1 MVTGDC
7 KTPIVMVCC
16 TFLASDMEKGSTLL
30 VELKYGRLC
39 SVRKY
44 VPCLDCHQIKT
55 IPVFA
60 IWMGS
65 AGSSSLGEVFQPKET
80 NMACP
85 DAKNVHVE
93 TFGLGQANNWRA
105 VDLVPNAEGGTDYI
119 VVWLLV
125 IPPQYRMSSF
135 NVSCLYRRSKFTA

>member
-1 MVTGDC
+1 
-7 KTPIVMVCC
+7 
-16 TFLASDMEKGSTLL
+16 
-30 VELKYGRLC
+30 
-39 SVRKY
+39 
-44 VPCLDCHQIKT
+44 
-55 IPVFA
+55 
-60 IWMGS
+60 MGS

-80 NMACP
+80 HMACP

-93 TFGLGQANNWRA
+93 TFGLGQANNWHA